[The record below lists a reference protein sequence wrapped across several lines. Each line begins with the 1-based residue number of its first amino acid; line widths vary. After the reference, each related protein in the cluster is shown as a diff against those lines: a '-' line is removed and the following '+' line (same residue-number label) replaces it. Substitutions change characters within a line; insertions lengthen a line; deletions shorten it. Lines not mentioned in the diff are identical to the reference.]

1 MLSGL
6 PNPCTIINYLRLP
19 SGVELI
25 VVYILTTFTDTVC
38 FSIYHASWL
47 TSEPKNYFIFINCSE
62 ILKFRAPGNGNINAH
77 SHKVLKVIKLSPE
90 SWKKRATSSNVWQSS
105 FMDVQCFWIWK
116 SNYRRKKRPALGLN
130 FFSSAARRRISS
142 RLANNPRVSQS
153 ARAKSNISSNDL
165 M

>member
-6 PNPCTIINYLRLP
+6 PNPCTVINYLRLP

-25 VVYILTTFTDTVC
+25 VVYINHF
-38 FSIYHASWL
+38 HRHWL
-47 TSEPKNYFIFINCSE
+47 FWYIPRKLINERTKKLLHSYQ
-62 ILKFRAPGNGNINAH
+62 LLGNFKSRAPGNGNINAH

-90 SWKKRATSSNVWQSS
+90 SWKKRATFSNVWQSS
-105 FMDVQCFWIWK
+105 FMEVQCFWIWK